1 MGAILFVGATTMVRA
16 GGADRQLEQGVRE
29 GTLEFNP
36 HFLSLEGGQSAVSLQ
51 SLARDRKLPAGEY
64 QVDVLVNGQPV
75 GRMPVAFNQSEDAS
89 GLTPCLSARSAEW
102 LGINSAYLLVRGV
115 APEYSGC
122 DLLYFMEQAEAHF
135 RPDRLVLELSIP
147 QAALQRRAADYI
159 DSDEWDQGITA
170 LRLDYTVN
178 HAWNEEADGG
188 RYRDEYGDF
197 RLGVDWR
204 GWHIRSSHVYQ
215 RDDRERGRWADREM
229 YAYRALP
236 GVRGELTLGESFTRS
251 RINESLPYTGIQ
263 LRSDTAMLPVS
274 QQGFSPVIRG
284 IARGNARVVVRQNG
298 FVIYSTYVPPGA
310 FSIDDLPSLSNGDLD
325 VEIQEQDGEIRRF
338 SQPYSLVP
346 NLVREGFWEYSLVA
360 GRYRSDHGDEPG
372 FVQTELSH
380 GLPGNVT
387 AYGSLTISENYYNG
401 LAGVGLNLGRVGS
414 VSADITHARTRTWN
428 EDIWHGQS
436 YRLLYA
442 KGLRRGT
449 NLQLLGYRYSS
460 ERFRTFNEA
469 VLMQDQSVVLVL
481 GRKQRM
487 EATISQNLG
496 RYGSAYVSAS
506 QESYWHNNNRQS
518 LFSLG
523 YNGHVGPL
531 SFGLTVTD
539 SRYQGAERER
549 LYMLSLSL
557 PLDTPVSRGYVDYRL
572 TVDED
577 GNADH
582 GIGTSGMLSEHPEW
596 SYGIRAGHQEEQRR
610 NNGNAQLAY
619 AGDRIGLSV
628 GAAFDGDSRRQYLQ
642 AQGSAVLHQAGLAFG
657 RGVGETAL
665 LAYVPKVQGA
675 SFASGAAPVRTDSN
689 GYALLPYAQPYRPN
703 RLRVGLESVDY
714 DVEVPGRSQ
723 SVVPERGAIAR
734 VVFPAHRVKRF
745 LVSLEWPD
753 AETLPLGAEVLNEQS
768 DVVGMVA
775 EHSRAMITVKSTD
788 KGWFRVHLDDRV
800 CRFRIALERLTAV
813 TETAVETISKQCEL

>member
-1 MGAILFVGATTMVRA
+1 MGAVLLVGATTMVRA
-16 GGADRQLEQGVRE
+16 EDLDRTPEPGLDES
-29 GTLEFNP
+29 TLAFNP
-36 HFLSLEGGQSAVSLQ
+36 HFLSLQGGQSAVGLQ
-51 SLARDRKLPAGEY
+51 SLARDRELPAGEY
-64 QVDVLVNGQPV
+64 QVDVLVNGHPV
-75 GRMPVAFNQSEDAS
+75 GRMPVTFNESERSSD
-89 GLTPCLSARSAEW
+89 LTPCFSAQSAEW
-102 LGINSAYLLVRGV
+102 LDINPAYLSARGLP
-115 APEYSGC
+115 PEYGGC
-122 DLLYFMEQAEAHF
+122 DLLDFLEQAEARFH
-135 RPDRLVLELSIP
+135 PDRLVLEVSIP
-147 QAALQRRAADYI
+147 QAALRRRAGDYI
-159 DSDEWDQGITA
+159 DPDEWDRGITA
-170 LRLDYTVN
+170 LRLDYTIN
-178 HAWNEEADGG
+178 NAWNEEAGGG
-188 RYRDEYGDF
+188 RYRDQYGDF

-204 GWHIRSSHVYQ
+204 GWHLRSSHVYR
-215 RDDRERGRWADREM
+215 RDSREQGQWEDREM

-236 GVRGELTLGESFTRS
+236 GIRGELTLGESFTRS

-310 FSIDDLPSLSNGDLD
+310 FSIDDLPSLSNGDLE

-338 SQPYSLVP
+338 IQPYSLVP

-360 GRYRSDHGDEPG
+360 GRYRSNSGDDLG

-380 GLPGNVT
+380 GLPGNIT
-387 AYGSLTISENYYNG
+387 AYGSFTISEDYYNSLLG
-401 LAGVGLNLGRVGS
+401 AGLNLGRLGS
-414 VSADITHARTRTWN
+414 VSADITHARTRAWDEST
-428 EDIWHGQS
+428 WHGQS

-442 KGLRRGT
+442 KGLGTGT
-449 NLQLLGYRYSS
+449 NFQLLGYRYSS

-469 VLMQDQSVVLVL
+469 VLMRDPGAISAP

-487 EATISQNLG
+487 EATVSQSLG

-506 QESYWHNNNRQS
+506 RESYWHDSDRQS
-518 LFSLG
+518 LLSLG
-523 YNGHVGPL
+523 YNGNVGSL

-539 SRYQGAERER
+539 SRYQGMDRER

-557 PLDTPVSRGYVDYRL
+557 PMDTPASRGYVDYRL
-572 TVDED
+572 TVDEE

-582 GIGTSGMLSEHPEW
+582 GVGTSGVLNEHPEW
-596 SYGIRAGHQEEQRR
+596 SYGIRAGHQEEPNR

-619 AGDRIGLSV
+619 AGDRIGLSA

-642 AQGSAVLHQAGLAFG
+642 AQGSAIVHQGGLTFG

-665 LAYVPKVQGA
+665 LAHVSEIAGA
-675 SFASGAAPVRTDSN
+675 SFAGGAAPVRTNSK

-703 RLRVGLESVDY
+703 RLRVGMESLDY
-714 DVEVPGRSQ
+714 DVEVPGRSR

-734 VVFPAHRVKRF
+734 VAFPAYRVKRF
-745 LVSLEWPD
+745 LVALEWPGGHG
-753 AETLPLGAEVLNEQS
+753 LPLGAEVLNEQS

-775 EHSRAMITVKSTD
+775 ENSRAMITVKSTD
-788 KGWFRVHLDDRV
+788 KSLFHIHTDEGV
-800 CRFRIALERLTAV
+800 CRFEITRERLGAATNR
-813 TETAVETISKQCEL
+813 AVETISKQCER